1 MYDITYSPATIR
13 GYFKKLGEEGYLA
26 QEHISSGRT
35 PTIEALKQ
43 YWESKLNFK
52 LKGLNLRALEYFA
65 SEIGLSV
72 FIKKEKS
79 DVLKDILNVEKK
91 YMILEFSSFAI
102 SVKYSDALYRFLND
116 MIGLDLKDITKVSKD
131 VGAYEVYESINQ
143 TLQNSDFQIFNY
155 KEFLNLALN
164 YDFDEY
170 TINSFLKGQILDEL
184 TEGLYFDKLLPSNYI
199 GICNYCKINNEDVKM
214 LVIGE
219 LPKDY
224 EYFYE
229 KITTFQEININE
241 KKEELIQETTEQ
253 EVQSEVV
260 VEEATKEESLEDK
273 IASLEQQLKDSE
285 DKYLRVHAD
294 FENIKKRLEREKY
307 QAIDYA
313 SEKFAKDL
321 LAPIDTL
328 ELALASSNTQV
339 DAQELL
345 EKVKEGIALT
355 IKSFNTTFE
364 KHNISKIETD
374 GEFDPNVHNAVMQ
387 VDSEN
392 HKTGQIVSELQKG
405 YMLKDR
411 LLRPSMVSIAN

>member
-35 PTIEALKQ
+35 PTSEALKQ
-43 YWESKLNFK
+43 YWQSKLDFK
-52 LKGLNLRALEYFA
+52 LKGINLRALEYF
-65 SEIGLSV
+65 SSKMGISV
-72 FIKKEKS
+72 FIKKEKA
-79 DVLKDILNVEKK
+79 DILKNILNVENR

-102 SVKYSDALYRFLND
+102 SVRYSDALYRFLND
-116 MIGLDLKDITKVSKD
+116 MIDVSLKDITKISRD

-184 TEGLYFDKLLPSNYI
+184 KEGLYFEKLLPSNYI

-229 KITTFQEININE
+229 KITTF
-241 KKEELIQETTEQ
+241 
-253 EVQSEVV
+253 
-260 VEEATKEESLEDK
+260 
-273 IASLEQQLKDSE
+273 
-285 DKYLRVHAD
+285 
-294 FENIKKRLEREKY
+294 
-307 QAIDYA
+307 
-313 SEKFAKDL
+313 
-321 LAPIDTL
+321 
-328 ELALASSNTQV
+328 
-339 DAQELL
+339 
-345 EKVKEGIALT
+345 
-355 IKSFNTTFE
+355 
-364 KHNISKIETD
+364 
-374 GEFDPNVHNAVMQ
+374 
-387 VDSEN
+387 
-392 HKTGQIVSELQKG
+392 
-405 YMLKDR
+405 
-411 LLRPSMVSIAN
+411 

>member
-1 MYDITYSPATIR
+1 MIDKKEFLLQYIIKAYIEHLEPIGSTQLKSMYDITYSPATIR

-35 PTIEALKQ
+35 PTTEALKQ
-43 YWESKLNFK
+43 YWQSKLNLK

-79 DVLKDILNVEKK
+79 DVLKNILNVEKR

-116 MIGLDLKDITKVSKD
+116 MIGLDLKDITRISKD

-143 TLQNSDFQIFNY
+143 TLQNSDFQVFNY

-229 KITTFQEININE
+229 KITTF
-241 KKEELIQETTEQ
+241 
-253 EVQSEVV
+253 
-260 VEEATKEESLEDK
+260 
-273 IASLEQQLKDSE
+273 
-285 DKYLRVHAD
+285 
-294 FENIKKRLEREKY
+294 
-307 QAIDYA
+307 
-313 SEKFAKDL
+313 
-321 LAPIDTL
+321 
-328 ELALASSNTQV
+328 
-339 DAQELL
+339 
-345 EKVKEGIALT
+345 
-355 IKSFNTTFE
+355 
-364 KHNISKIETD
+364 
-374 GEFDPNVHNAVMQ
+374 
-387 VDSEN
+387 
-392 HKTGQIVSELQKG
+392 
-405 YMLKDR
+405 
-411 LLRPSMVSIAN
+411 

>member
-1 MYDITYSPATIR
+1 LIDKKEFLLQYIIKAYIEHLEPIGSTQLKSMYDITYSPATIR

-79 DVLKDILNVEKK
+79 DVLKDILNVENK

-131 VGAYEVYESINQ
+131 VGAYEVYESIHQ

-155 KEFLNLALN
+155 KEFLSLALN
-164 YDFDEY
+164 YDLDEY

-184 TEGLYFDKLLPSNYI
+184 KEGLYFDKLLPPNYI

-229 KITTFQEININE
+229 KITTF
-241 KKEELIQETTEQ
+241 
-253 EVQSEVV
+253 
-260 VEEATKEESLEDK
+260 
-273 IASLEQQLKDSE
+273 
-285 DKYLRVHAD
+285 
-294 FENIKKRLEREKY
+294 
-307 QAIDYA
+307 
-313 SEKFAKDL
+313 
-321 LAPIDTL
+321 
-328 ELALASSNTQV
+328 
-339 DAQELL
+339 
-345 EKVKEGIALT
+345 
-355 IKSFNTTFE
+355 
-364 KHNISKIETD
+364 
-374 GEFDPNVHNAVMQ
+374 
-387 VDSEN
+387 
-392 HKTGQIVSELQKG
+392 
-405 YMLKDR
+405 
-411 LLRPSMVSIAN
+411 

>member
-1 MYDITYSPATIR
+1 MIDKKEFLLQYIIKAYIEHLEPIGSTQLKSMYDITYSPATIR

-35 PTIEALKQ
+35 PTTEALKQ
-43 YWESKLNFK
+43 YWQSKLNLK

-79 DVLKDILNVEKK
+79 DVLKNILNVEKR

-184 TEGLYFDKLLPSNYI
+184 KEGLYFDKLLPANYI

-229 KITTFQEININE
+229 KITTF
-241 KKEELIQETTEQ
+241 
-253 EVQSEVV
+253 
-260 VEEATKEESLEDK
+260 
-273 IASLEQQLKDSE
+273 
-285 DKYLRVHAD
+285 
-294 FENIKKRLEREKY
+294 
-307 QAIDYA
+307 
-313 SEKFAKDL
+313 
-321 LAPIDTL
+321 
-328 ELALASSNTQV
+328 
-339 DAQELL
+339 
-345 EKVKEGIALT
+345 
-355 IKSFNTTFE
+355 
-364 KHNISKIETD
+364 
-374 GEFDPNVHNAVMQ
+374 
-387 VDSEN
+387 
-392 HKTGQIVSELQKG
+392 
-405 YMLKDR
+405 
-411 LLRPSMVSIAN
+411 

>member
-1 MYDITYSPATIR
+1 MIDKKEFLLQYIIKAYIEHLEPIGSTQLKSMYDITYSPATIR

-35 PTIEALKQ
+35 PTTEALKQ
-43 YWESKLNFK
+43 YWQSKLNLK

-79 DVLKDILNVEKK
+79 DVLKDILNVENK

-170 TINSFLKGQILDEL
+170 TINSFLKGQILDDL
-184 TEGLYFDKLLPSNYI
+184 KEGLYFDKLLPSNYI

-219 LPKDY
+219 LPKD
-224 EYFYE
+224 
-229 KITTFQEININE
+229 
-241 KKEELIQETTEQ
+241 
-253 EVQSEVV
+253 
-260 VEEATKEESLEDK
+260 
-273 IASLEQQLKDSE
+273 
-285 DKYLRVHAD
+285 
-294 FENIKKRLEREKY
+294 
-307 QAIDYA
+307 
-313 SEKFAKDL
+313 
-321 LAPIDTL
+321 
-328 ELALASSNTQV
+328 
-339 DAQELL
+339 
-345 EKVKEGIALT
+345 
-355 IKSFNTTFE
+355 
-364 KHNISKIETD
+364 
-374 GEFDPNVHNAVMQ
+374 
-387 VDSEN
+387 
-392 HKTGQIVSELQKG
+392 
-405 YMLKDR
+405 
-411 LLRPSMVSIAN
+411 